1 MNKDNKDQNKEN
13 KDRFYYN
20 KEFLGSPDGRSVRLL
35 SEYYG
40 PFQRFK
46 RNNIQDTVVFFGSA
60 RLKSKEDATA
70 ALNNAPKNISK
81 KKKKILETDLDMSFY
96 YESARELSYK
106 MTKWSKKLK
115 YKKKRFIVTS
125 GGGPGIMEAANR
137 GATEAKGLAV
147 GLSISLPFEKSGNEW
162 ISDDLEINFHYFFM
176 RKFWFLYLAKAM
188 VVWPGGVGTLD
199 EVMEAL
205 TLIQTKKLR
214 KKIPIVLFDSHFW
227 NKVVNWDFLV
237 EKGVISKSDLD
248 LFHISDSVDD
258 AYKYLS
264 KKIRA
269 THLSGPNF

>member
-1 MNKDNKDQNKEN
+1 MNNDNKDQNKEN

-258 AYKYLS
+258 AYKYLT

>member
-81 KKKKILETDLDMSFY
+81 KKRKILETDLDMSFY

-188 VVWPGGVGTLD
+188 VVWPGGFGTLD

-258 AYKYLS
+258 AYKYLT

>member
-1 MNKDNKDQNKEN
+1 
-13 KDRFYYN
+13 
-20 KEFLGSPDGRSVRLL
+20 
-35 SEYYG
+35 
-40 PFQRFK
+40 
-46 RNNIQDTVVFFGSA
+46 
-60 RLKSKEDATA
+60 
-70 ALNNAPKNISK
+70 
-81 KKKKILETDLDMSFY
+81 
-96 YESARELSYK
+96 
-106 MTKWSKKLK
+106 
-115 YKKKRFIVTS
+115 
-125 GGGPGIMEAANR
+125 
-137 GATEAKGLAV
+137 
-147 GLSISLPFEKSGNEW
+147 
-162 ISDDLEINFHYFFM
+162 M

-248 LFHISDSVDD
+248 LFHISDTVED
-258 AYKYLS
+258 AYKYLT

>member
-60 RLKSKEDATA
+60 RLKSKKDATA

-258 AYKYLS
+258 AYKYLT

>member
-1 MNKDNKDQNKEN
+1 MNNDNKDQNKEN

-96 YESARELSYK
+96 YESARDLSYK

-188 VVWPGGVGTLD
+188 VVWPGGFGTLD

-258 AYKYLS
+258 AYKYLT

>member
-70 ALNNAPKNISK
+70 ALKNAPKNISK
-81 KKKKILETDLDMSFY
+81 KKRKILETDLDMSFY

-188 VVWPGGVGTLD
+188 VVWPGGFGTLD

-258 AYKYLS
+258 AYKYLT

>member
-81 KKKKILETDLDMSFY
+81 KKRKILETDLDMSFY

-258 AYKYLS
+258 AYKYLT

>member
-1 MNKDNKDQNKEN
+1 MLGAKKVSTEN

-20 KEFLGSPDGRSVRLL
+20 KEFLGSPEGRSVRLL

-46 RNNIQDTVVFFGSA
+46 RNNVQDTIVFFGSA
-60 RLKSKEDATA
+60 RLKSEKDAKA
-70 ALNNAPKNISK
+70 ALAKAPINISK
-81 KKKKILETDLDMSFY
+81 KKKKVLETDLEMSHY
-96 YESARELSYK
+96 YEAARQLSFK
-106 MTKWSKKLK
+106 MTKWSKGLK

-137 GATEAKGLAV
+137 GATEAKGLAI
-147 GLSISLPFEKSGNEW
+147 GLSISLPFEQSGNEW

-176 RKFWFLYLAKAM
+176 RKFWFLYLAKAI
-188 VVWPGGVGTLD
+188 VVWPGGFGTLD

-214 KKIPIVLFDSHFW
+214 KQIPIVLFDSNFW
-227 NKVVNWDFLV
+227 NNVINWDFLV
-237 EKGVISKSDLD
+237 DKGVISKSDLD

-258 AYKYLS
+258 AYKYLT
-264 KKIRA
+264 KKIRS
-269 THLSGPNF
+269 THLRGPNF

>member
-188 VVWPGGVGTLD
+188 VVWPGGFGTLD

-258 AYKYLS
+258 AYKYLT

>member
-1 MNKDNKDQNKEN
+1 MNKDHKDQNKEN

-60 RLKSKEDATA
+60 RLKSKKDATA

-81 KKKKILETDLDMSFY
+81 KKRKILETDLDMSFY

-258 AYKYLS
+258 AYKYLT

>member
-258 AYKYLS
+258 AYKYLT

>member
-137 GATEAKGLAV
+137 GATEAKGQAV

-258 AYKYLS
+258 AYKYLT